1 MNLFKLLLGVAVLS
15 LIAALVMV
23 FTGNTANA
31 GPLFI
36 FFFIALAISFR
47 GFSMLKGFSYTVIIF
62 AAVTTALYY
71 PKAFIQMNGFV
82 FATLITPFYR

>member
-1 MNLFKLLLGVAVLS
+1 MNIFKLLASLATLS

-23 FTGNTANA
+23 FTGNIANA

-47 GFSMLKGFSYTVIIF
+47 GFPSLKGFSYTVIIF
-62 AAVTTALYY
+62 AAVTAAL
-71 PKAFIQMNGFV
+71 
-82 FATLITPFYR
+82 